1 MFIFHKLI
9 SEVDLFGSCT
19 FHQVDT
25 YYSWFPDTKAAGRDA
40 FTLPK
45 WQGRAYA
52 FPPVP
57 LISLSLEKLERDQA
71 TAILVAPLWR
81 SASWWDTAG
90 ALMVGDP
97 WVLGLATKKIYKSR
111 AAKFDKYCE
120 ELGVDPSTCAV
131 EVIANFLAGLPA
143 ATASTVAAQPAALL
157 PAPAAVEAWAGG
169 RHDRSQSSGYTQ
181 YPYCLYTCVV
191 TRMGCVTT

>member
-1 MFIFHKLI
+1 MHGERRAAPRRIQL
-9 SEVDLFGSCT
+9 S
-19 FHQVDT
+19 Q
-25 YYSWFPDTKAAGRDA
+25 AAGD
-40 FTLPK
+40 
-45 WQGRAYA
+45 
-52 FPPVP
+52 
-57 LISLSLEKLERDQA
+57 LIAADIR
-71 TAILVAPLWR
+71 P
-81 SASWWDTAG
+81 
-90 ALMVGDP
+90 
-97 WVLGLATKKIYKSR
+97 ATKKIYKSR
-111 AAKFDKYCE
+111 AAKFDKYCG

-191 TRMGCVTT
+191 TRMGRVTT

>member
-52 FPPVP
+52 CPPVP
-57 LISLSLEKLERDQA
+57 LISLAREKLEQDQA
-71 TAILVAPLWR
+71 TASLVAPLWR

-97 WVLGLATKKIYKSR
+97 WVLGLASKVLQPK
-111 AAKFDKYCE
+111 E
-120 ELGVDPSTCAV
+120 GQELPRLGTMMACMVS
-131 EVIANFLAGLPA
+131 G
-143 ATASTVAAQPAALL
+143 
-157 PAPAAVEAWAGG
+157 APRRGG
-169 RHDRSQSSGYTQ
+169 SS
-181 YPYCLYTCVV
+181 
-191 TRMGCVTT
+191 